1 MEYSNV
7 EWGRTMSIS
16 RTIKH
21 GVLKRKWLFA
31 LAHPVYKAYC
41 VAYMRLMQR
50 LRGINPRKVVFSSF
64 EGRQYSDNPRYISE
78 KLHELCPDCEIVWL
92 FHKSC
97 IDSVQAPDYVKKRV
111 RSGRTGLLEQAT
123 ARFWVDNFRHK
134 EAVWLDEGK
143 QFYIQTWHGDRGFKR
158 VGDDNEKMPHEVRRI
173 ESRCAMM
180 IAGSEFGRNTYR
192 TAFDFQGEVL
202 MDGCPKNDIL
212 VRGDPDE
219 AARIRLRLGV
229 GPETKLLMYAPT
241 YRDDRARLSQDA
253 VLDLSRTLDHLEAAT
268 GARWRCLYRA
278 HYLNTALNVRQDDRL
293 MDVTAWP
300 EMAELLL
307 VTDML
312 ITDYSSC
319 GGDFA
324 LLRRPLFLYHAD
336 VEDYL
341 RQSRSFYFDV
351 EKSPFLVAHSQEELE
366 RLIDATGPEA
376 ARENCEA
383 LDRFFGTTET
393 GHASEAVCRYIMARM
408 DASGVNDG

>member
-1 MEYSNV
+1 
-7 EWGRTMSIS
+7 MSIL

-21 GVLKRKWLFA
+21 GVLDHKWLFA
-31 LAHPVYKAYC
+31 VAHPVYKAYC
-41 VAYMRLMQR
+41 VAYMRLAQR
-50 LRGINPRKVVFSSF
+50 LRGINPKKVVFSSF
-64 EGRQYSDNPRYISE
+64 EGHQYSDNPRYISE

-97 IDSVQAPDYVKKRV
+97 IGSVQVPDYVKKRL
-111 RSGRTGLLEQAT
+111 RSGRTGLYEQAT

-134 EAVWLDEGK
+134 EAVWLDDRN
-143 QFYIQTWHGDRGFKR
+143 QFYIQTWHGDRGFKK
-158 VGDDNEKMPHEVRRI
+158 VGDDNEKMPHAIRRI
-173 ESRCAMM
+173 ERRCAMM

-212 VRGDPDE
+212 MRNDPGE
-219 AARIRLRLGV
+219 AARIRERLGV
-229 GPETKLLMYAPT
+229 GPQTKLLMYAPT
-241 YRDDRARLSQDA
+241 YRDNRARLSQDA
-253 VLDLSRTLDHLEAAT
+253 VLDLSRTLDHLEAVT

-278 HYLNTALNVRQDDRL
+278 HYLNTGLNVRQDDRL

-300 EMAELLL
+300 EMSELLL

-324 LLRRPLFLYHAD
+324 LLRRPVFLYHAD

-351 EKSPFLVAHSQEELE
+351 EKSPFLVAHSQAELE
-366 RLIDATGPEA
+366 RLIDETGPEQ

-408 DASGVNDG
+408 DAAGVNDR

>member
-1 MEYSNV
+1 
-7 EWGRTMSIS
+7 MSIA

-21 GVLKRKWLFA
+21 GILDHKWLFA
-31 LAHPVYKAYC
+31 VAHPVYKACC
-41 VAYMRLMQR
+41 VAYMRLVQK
-50 LRGINPRKVVFSSF
+50 LWGVNPRKVVFSSF

-78 KLHELCPDCEIVWL
+78 KLHGMCPDCEIVWL

-97 IDSVQAPDYVKKRV
+97 IDRIQVPPYVKKRL
-111 RSGRTGLLEQAT
+111 RSGRTGLYEQAT
-123 ARFWVDNFRHK
+123 AKFWVDNFRHS
-134 EAVWLDEGK
+134 EALWLDDRA
-143 QFYIQTWHGDRGFKR
+143 QYYIQTWHGDRGFKK
-158 VGDDNEKMPHEVRRI
+158 VGDDNERLSHRVLRI
-173 ESRCAMM
+173 ERRCAMM

-192 TAFDFQGEVL
+192 TAFGFQGEVL

-212 VRGDPDE
+212 LRNDPAE
-219 AARIRLRLGV
+219 AAEIRRRLGV
-229 GPETKLLMYAPT
+229 GPEEKLLMYAPT
-241 YRDDRARLSQDA
+241 YRDDRERRSQDA
-253 VLDLSRTLDHLEAAT
+253 VLDLSRTLDHLEATT

-278 HYLNTALNVRQDDRL
+278 HYLNTGLNVRREERL
-293 MDVTAWP
+293 IDATAWP

-341 RQSRSFYFDV
+341 RQSRSFYFDI
-351 EKSPFLVAHSQEELE
+351 KDSPFLVAHSQEELE
-366 RLIDATGPEA
+366 ALIDATGPA
-376 ARENCEA
+376 QARANCEA

-393 GHASEAVCRYIMARM
+393 GHASEAVCRYIMGHMGAAR
-408 DASGVNDG
+408 VNDR

>member
-1 MEYSNV
+1 
-7 EWGRTMSIS
+7 
-16 RTIKH
+16 
-21 GVLKRKWLFA
+21 
-31 LAHPVYKAYC
+31 
-41 VAYMRLMQR
+41 MQR
-50 LRGINPRKVVFSSF
+50 LRGVNPRKVVFSSF

-158 VGDDNEKMPHEVRRI
+158 AGDDNEKMPHEVRRI
-173 ESRCAMM
+173 ESHCAMM

-366 RLIDATGPEA
+366 CLIDATGPEA

>member
-1 MEYSNV
+1 MEYSNA

-50 LRGINPRKVVFSSF
+50 LRGVNPRKVVFSSF

-111 RSGRTGLLEQAT
+111 RSGRKGLLEQAT